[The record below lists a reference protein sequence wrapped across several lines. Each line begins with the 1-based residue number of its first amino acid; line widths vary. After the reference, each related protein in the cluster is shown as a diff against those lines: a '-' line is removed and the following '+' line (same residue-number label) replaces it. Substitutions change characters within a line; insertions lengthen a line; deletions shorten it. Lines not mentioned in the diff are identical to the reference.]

1 MTNIKIFIAS
11 SYELSEQRV
20 LIGDYIR
27 RLSYDYSP
35 RGIRVRML
43 CWEDFYPE
51 YTGKSKQQEYDEQLI
66 KTCDIFIAM
75 FRARC
80 GKYTQHEVHY
90 ALEQNKECHILQL
103 PTTESHDELDGFL
116 AETNLTVCQCCDREL
131 LSHINEIINV
141 YIQNHH
147 LTLSSNAMPVN
158 SWRLYTTIPND
169 CTEIRVPFSNMIR
182 GLESNLDETLN
193 CYFTLHPYRTMD
205 NIASTDHYICFMKDK
220 WNNEDEE
227 EVISA
232 YSNCKDVNMPEST
245 ILYQFE
251 GHTGEESNELAI
263 RINTEYQG
271 FSKTFSHI
279 DTVKSDLLMWA
290 MRHKMPIASHTSKL
304 FKVEEDYIY
313 FCDRPFFQLKMY
325 KELHDTIVLLAD
337 EIKKIDI
344 KIKRNTKNGRVKN
357 EELAITLANKR
368 SQKELSIHN
377 AVANWYNKIQ
387 LQQSSKSIWAELQT
401 EKVKAGAF
409 SNFQELAKSVNILTE
424 QCEKGV
430 NKQQLNNLSSML
442 QKWESVAEICLSF
455 CEIQVKEYIKALI
468 CIVQICDTY
477 LHPFEINYDEDA
489 VFKKIIDAS
498 DQYDYHTLFTEVMRV
513 NYANSFGR
521 NLDYKSAGDLYEE
534 AYKQI
539 SQIEDDS
546 VIAHHYKSYVIHS
559 LLHYY
564 ADTDNK
570 QKTFEL
576 GQIFEQ
582 TILQWQKL
590 NPHTSYDVELA
601 QCYSC
606 VLAAAPKNYGV
617 CAELVKRAE
626 TLLAALHQT
635 YDNRPFDDNYYDAIC
650 HFSVVLSTYYIDRY
664 RKGDDTYYKKGL
676 RYIKESLDGLF
687 ARYPYDPEYIEHS
700 LSQPFHNR
708 AFLYAKN
715 GEWDKA
721 ISNYKSALKKRRIVY
736 EKYLDDKDLFEVA
749 QTCVNIGDA
758 YRIAKKF
765 NKALEYAEEALDIYS
780 SKRNE
785 NQEVFEM
792 YYYEAYQLKATI
804 LMDIDVSNGKVPDIP
819 LSMMEECMKWSN
831 SHPTN
836 DYADR
841 FNGVSGIILQ
851 SYKHKKK

>member
-27 RLSYDYSP
+27 RLSYGYSP

-43 CWEDFYPE
+43 CWEDFYP
-51 YTGKSKQQEYDEQLI
+51 K
-66 KTCDIFIAM
+66 
-75 FRARC
+75 
-80 GKYTQHEVHY
+80 
-90 ALEQNKECHILQL
+90 
-103 PTTESHDELDGFL
+103 
-116 AETNLTVCQCCDREL
+116 
-131 LSHINEIINV
+131 
-141 YIQNHH
+141 
-147 LTLSSNAMPVN
+147 
-158 SWRLYTTIPND
+158 
-169 CTEIRVPFSNMIR
+169 
-182 GLESNLDETLN
+182 
-193 CYFTLHPYRTMD
+193 
-205 NIASTDHYICFMKDK
+205 
-220 WNNEDEE
+220 
-227 EVISA
+227 
-232 YSNCKDVNMPEST
+232 ST

-251 GHTGEESNELAI
+251 GHTGEETNELAI

-279 DTVKSDLLMWA
+279 DTVKSDLLMWT

-344 KIKRNTKNGRVKN
+344 KIKRNAKNGRVKN

-401 EKVKAGAF
+401 DKVKAGAF

-442 QKWESVAEICLSF
+442 QKWESVAETCLSF

-468 CIVQICDTY
+468 CIVQIC
-477 LHPFEINYDEDA
+477 
-489 VFKKIIDAS
+489 
-498 DQYDYHTLFTEVMRV
+498 
-513 NYANSFGR
+513 
-521 NLDYKSAGDLYEE
+521 
-534 AYKQI
+534 
-539 SQIEDDS
+539 
-546 VIAHHYKSYVIHS
+546 
-559 LLHYY
+559 
-564 ADTDNK
+564 
-570 QKTFEL
+570 
-576 GQIFEQ
+576 
-582 TILQWQKL
+582 
-590 NPHTSYDVELA
+590 
-601 QCYSC
+601 
-606 VLAAAPKNYGV
+606 
-617 CAELVKRAE
+617 
-626 TLLAALHQT
+626 
-635 YDNRPFDDNYYDAIC
+635 
-650 HFSVVLSTYYIDRY
+650 
-664 RKGDDTYYKKGL
+664 DTYYKKGL

-715 GEWDKA
+715 GEWNKA

-736 EKYLDDKDLFEVA
+736 EKYLDDKDFFEVA

-758 YRIAKKF
+758 YRNDKKF

-780 SKRNE
+780 SKRYE

-804 LMDIDVSNGKVPDIP
+804 LMDIDVSNGKTPDIP

-831 SHPTN
+831 SHLIN
-836 DYADR
+836 DYVDR
-841 FNGVSGIILQ
+841 FNGVSGKILQ
-851 SYKHKKK
+851 SYKNK

>member
-1 MTNIKIFIAS
+1 MTNIKLFIAS

-35 RGIRVRML
+35 RGIRLRML

-51 YTGKSKQQEYDEQLI
+51 YTGKSKQQEYDEKLI

-75 FRARC
+75 FRTRC

-90 ALEQNKECHILQL
+90 ALELNKECHILQL
-103 PTTESHDELDGFL
+103 PTTESHYELDSFL
-116 AETNLTVCQCCDREL
+116 AEANLTICQCCDREL

-147 LTLSSNAMPVN
+147 LTLASNAMPVN

-169 CTEIRVPFSNMIR
+169 CAEIRVPFSNMIR

-193 CYFTLHPYRTMD
+193 CYFTLHPYRTLD

-251 GHTGEESNELAI
+251 GHKGEESNKLAI
-263 RINTEYQG
+263 KINTEYQG

-304 FKVEEDYIY
+304 FKVEDDYIC
-313 FCDRPFFQLKMY
+313 FCGRPFFQLKMY
-325 KELHDTIVLLAD
+325 KELQNTIVLLAD
-337 EIKKIDI
+337 AIKKIDI
-344 KIKRNTKNGRVKN
+344 KIKRNAQNGRVKN
-357 EELAITLANKR
+357 EKLAITLANKR

-377 AVANWYNKIQ
+377 AIANWYNKMQ

-401 EKVKAGAF
+401 DQVKAGALA
-409 SNFQELAKSVNILTE
+409 NFQKLTKSVNILTE
-424 QCEKGV
+424 QCEKGA
-430 NKQQLNNLSSML
+430 NKQHLNNLSSML
-442 QKWESVAEICLSF
+442 QKWESAAETCLSF

-477 LHPFEINYDEDA
+477 LHPFGMNYDEDA
-489 VFKKIIDAS
+489 VFKKIVDAS

-521 NLDYKSAGDLYEE
+521 NLDYKSAGELYEE

-546 VIAHHYKSYVIHS
+546 VFAHHDKSYVINS
-559 LLHYY
+559 LLNYY
-564 ADTDNK
+564 AETDNK

-606 VLAAAPKNYGV
+606 VLATAPKNYGV
-617 CAELVKRAE
+617 CVELAKRAE
-626 TLLAALHQT
+626 TLLATLHKT
-635 YDNRPFDDNYYDAIC
+635 YDNRPYDDNYYDAIC

-676 RYIKESLDGLF
+676 RYIKESLDSLL

-749 QTCVNIGDA
+749 ETCVNIGDA
-758 YRIAKKF
+758 YRITKKF
-765 NKALEYAEEALDIYS
+765 NKALEYTEEALEIYS

-804 LMDIDVSNGKVPDIP
+804 LMDIDVSNGKVPNTP
-819 LSMMEECMKWSN
+819 LSMMEECMNWSN

-851 SYKHKKK
+851 SYKHK

>member
-1 MTNIKIFIAS
+1 
-11 SYELSEQRV
+11 
-20 LIGDYIR
+20 
-27 RLSYDYSP
+27 
-35 RGIRVRML
+35 
-43 CWEDFYPE
+43 
-51 YTGKSKQQEYDEQLI
+51 
-66 KTCDIFIAM
+66 
-75 FRARC
+75 
-80 GKYTQHEVHY
+80 
-90 ALEQNKECHILQL
+90 
-103 PTTESHDELDGFL
+103 
-116 AETNLTVCQCCDREL
+116 
-131 LSHINEIINV
+131 
-141 YIQNHH
+141 
-147 LTLSSNAMPVN
+147 
-158 SWRLYTTIPND
+158 
-169 CTEIRVPFSNMIR
+169 
-182 GLESNLDETLN
+182 
-193 CYFTLHPYRTMD
+193 
-205 NIASTDHYICFMKDK
+205 
-220 WNNEDEE
+220 
-227 EVISA
+227 
-232 YSNCKDVNMPEST
+232 MPEST

-290 MRHKMPIASHTSKL
+290 MRYKMPIASHTSKL

-325 KELHDTIVLLAD
+325 KDLHDTIVLLAD

-344 KIKRNTKNGRVKN
+344 KIKRNAKNGRVKN

-401 EKVKAGAF
+401 DKVKAGAF

-442 QKWESVAEICLSF
+442 QKWESVAETCLSF

-477 LHPFEINYDEDA
+477 LHPFGMNYDEDA
-489 VFKKIIDAS
+489 VFKKIVDAS

-521 NLDYKSAGDLYEE
+521 NLDYKSAGELYEE

-546 VIAHHYKSYVIHS
+546 VLAHHYKSYVIHS

-564 ADTDNK
+564 ADIDNK

-617 CAELVKRAE
+617 CAELAERAE
-626 TLLAALHQT
+626 TLLTALHQT

-715 GEWDKA
+715 GEWNKA

-736 EKYLDDKDLFEVA
+736 EKYLDDKDF
-749 QTCVNIGDA
+749 
-758 YRIAKKF
+758 F
-765 NKALEYAEEALDIYS
+765 
-780 SKRNE
+780 
-785 NQEVFEM
+785 
-792 YYYEAYQLKATI
+792 
-804 LMDIDVSNGKVPDIP
+804 
-819 LSMMEECMKWSN
+819 
-831 SHPTN
+831 
-836 DYADR
+836 
-841 FNGVSGIILQ
+841 
-851 SYKHKKK
+851 